1 MAMLSVNQLSSSSVL
16 KILFPEDIPIF
27 PRLYG
32 GSTSFNVLDYFC
44 GTPEISTQVWK
55 LRAIVIFINTT
66 LPCIYIQVS
75 FLASGDLR
83 NVFFMA
89 SYCPEAYHE
98 LDIHISDSTEIITAR
113 NYLIT
118 QVIFSGSFD
127 PESLTDCQY
136 LWDMWYGFQW
146 NEVTRKRFVRD
157 VKQLLKNKLSN
168 SSVIPHGAK
177 FNPILQKILRS
188 WLNTVC
194 NVTITET
201 KNIVKQR

>member
-1 MAMLSVNQLSSSSVL
+1 MAMPSVNQLSSSSVL

-89 SYCPEAYHE
+89 SYCSEAYHE
-98 LDIHISDSTEIITAR
+98 LDIHISDSTDIITAR

-194 NVTITET
+194 NMTITET

>member
-1 MAMLSVNQLSSSSVL
+1 M
-16 KILFPEDIPIF
+16 
-27 PRLYG
+27 
-32 GSTSFNVLDYFC
+32 
-44 GTPEISTQVWK
+44 
-55 LRAIVIFINTT
+55 
-66 LPCIYIQVS
+66 QVS

-89 SYCPEAYHE
+89 SYCSEAYHE
-98 LDIHISDSTEIITAR
+98 LDIHISDSTKIIIAR

>member
-1 MAMLSVNQLSSSSVL
+1 MAMPSVNQLSSSPVL

-55 LRAIVIFINTT
+55 FRAIVIFINTT
-66 LPCIYIQVS
+66 LPCIYMQVS

-89 SYCPEAYHE
+89 SYCSEAYHE
-98 LDIHISDSTEIITAR
+98 LDIHISDSTDIITAR

-194 NVTITET
+194 NMTITET

>member
-1 MAMLSVNQLSSSSVL
+1 MPSINQLSSSPVL
-16 KILFPEDIPIF
+16 KILFPGDIPIF

-66 LPCIYIQVS
+66 LPCIYMQVS

-89 SYCPEAYHE
+89 SYCSEAYHE
-98 LDIHISDSTEIITAR
+98 LDIHISDSTDIITAR

-127 PESLTDCQY
+127 SESLTDCQY
-136 LWDMWYGFQW
+136 LWDLWYGFQW
-146 NEVTRKRFVRD
+146 NKTTRK
-157 VKQLLKNKLSN
+157 
-168 SSVIPHGAK
+168 
-177 FNPILQKILRS
+177 
-188 WLNTVC
+188 
-194 NVTITET
+194 
-201 KNIVKQR
+201 